1 MILKN
6 VKIFVS
12 LALLCLLVSCKEG
25 CLDPTATNYNPN
37 AKKSNNE
44 LCQYDAS
51 KNPLNLEVFHLF
63 NGNNF
68 SLDSIYYDDFGTMIK
83 FNRAKTYVSKNC
95 FFNSSNSC
103 FDDTLQEGSG

>member
-6 VKIFVS
+6 IKIFVS

-25 CLDPTATNYNPN
+25 CLDPIATNYNPN
-37 AKKSNNE
+37 AKKSNDE

-63 NGNNF
+63 NGNN
-68 SLDSIYYDDFGTMIK
+68 LRWMGQKVNIEEYRQ
-83 FNRAKTYVSKNC
+83 NKNYW
-95 FFNSSNSC
+95 N
-103 FDDTLQEGSG
+103 

>member
-6 VKIFVS
+6 IKIFVS

-25 CLDPTATNYNPN
+25 CLDPIATNYNPN
-37 AKKSNNE
+37 AKKSNDE

-63 NGNNF
+63 MIYNNRH
-68 SLDSIYYDDFGTMIK
+68 IIK
-83 FNRAKTYVSKNC
+83 
-95 FFNSSNSC
+95 
-103 FDDTLQEGSG
+103 Q